1 MKTETRF
8 PNSAFLFDPTIKQIG
23 VVTDEYAYVH
33 NLISGKVDFR
43 YSNSDA
49 PLPQTP
55 NVNEDKKALET
66 LSQAYYETA
75 RYMLSNNKK
84 VNPGKTTTN

>member
-1 MKTETRF
+1 
-8 PNSAFLFDPTIKQIG
+8 
-23 VVTDEYAYVH
+23 VH

-49 PLPQTP
+49 ALPQTS
-55 NVNEDKKALET
+55 NVDEDKKALET

-84 VNPGKTTTN
+84 VNPKKTTTN